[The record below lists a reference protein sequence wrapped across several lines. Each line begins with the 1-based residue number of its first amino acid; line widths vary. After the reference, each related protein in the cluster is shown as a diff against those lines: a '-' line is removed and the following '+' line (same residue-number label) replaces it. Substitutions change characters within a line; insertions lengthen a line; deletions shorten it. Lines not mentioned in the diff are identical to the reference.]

1 MKRPFSK
8 KQLQRCYLV
17 AAPALFLVACGT
29 APKQPMIIADTAR
42 PVATTGSSSQT
53 PVLPK
58 AGSGKGGY
66 YKDDGP
72 GDSPPQGL
80 ESTVDPIPVLEDFS
94 RSANKPYVV
103 LGKLIRHWS
112 TTPRHSFNA
121 VSAAGTVKNF
131 MGKEHLP
138 VNCTICTKLQ
148 LPIPPCR
155 FLPMPE

>member
-103 LGKLIRHWS
+103 FGKTYSPLVDNS
-112 TTPRHSFNA
+112 TPFIQRGIGSWY
-121 VSAAGTVKNF
+121 GKNF